1 MNTCLSQ
8 ASKPTPKAEI
18 TRLNAEKA
26 VRQIFDEVIPER
38 KNVPIGDLSDEAD
51 YLWLV

>member
-1 MNTCLSQ
+1 M
-8 ASKPTPKAEI
+8 

-26 VRQIFDEVIPER
+26 VRQMLDEVIPER

-51 YLWLV
+51 YLRLV